1 MATIEEIL
9 TNVKNNMTYFIN
21 ADDTFEVVIDKIIQK
36 LKENGVTI
44 KNKGYEIIDFKENF
58 SKVSFKIKVET
69 TTESIE
75 ENIIILMQNN
85 DFISSVV
92 KNYKRA
98 VVLYLINSLELR
110 VDKFAQAVSVT
121 DEGITRNQTAFLRD
135 KMEDEENEKLVKS
148 ELKKYG
154 VSSINDL
161 TKKQASAILDIIQPR
176 SKKKSSRY

>member
-21 ADDTFEVVIDKIIQK
+21 SDDTFDVVIDKIIQK
-36 LKENGVTI
+36 LGENGVTI

-58 SKVSFKIKVET
+58 SKVAFKIKIQ
-69 TTESIE
+69 TTEENIE

-92 KNYKRA
+92 KNYKKA

-110 VDKFAQAVSVT
+110 VDKFAQPVPA

-135 KMEDEENEKLVKS
+135 KMEDEEVESLVRT
-148 ELKKYG
+148 ELKKYK

>member
-21 ADDTFEVVIDKIIQK
+21 SDDTFDVVIDKIIQK
-36 LKENGVTI
+36 LGENGVTI

-58 SKVSFKIKVET
+58 SKVAFKIKIQ
-69 TTESIE
+69 TTEENIE

-92 KNYKRA
+92 KNYKKA
-98 VVLYLINSLELR
+98 VILYLINSLELR
-110 VDKFAQAVSVT
+110 VDKFAQPVRA

-135 KMEDEENEKLVKS
+135 KMEDEEVESLVRT
-148 ELKKYG
+148 ELKKYK